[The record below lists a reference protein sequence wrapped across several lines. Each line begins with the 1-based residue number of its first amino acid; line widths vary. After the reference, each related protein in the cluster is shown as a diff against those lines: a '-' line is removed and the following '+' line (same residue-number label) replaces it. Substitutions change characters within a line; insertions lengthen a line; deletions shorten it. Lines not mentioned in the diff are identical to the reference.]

1 MSDLCYLCLGGPAA
15 KHIAGYEIDV
25 CRVCMKKAQMGW
37 PTHFEDALKQ
47 ALGRA
52 GLLIPDRNE
61 HGRYPLEYAPPANHA
76 L

>member
-1 MSDLCYLCLGGPAA
+1 MSDLCYLCLGGPAI
-15 KHIAGYEIDV
+15 KHVAGYEIDV
-25 CRVCMKKAQMGW
+25 CGVCLERAQAGW
-37 PTHFEDALKQ
+37 PTQFEGSLKQ

-61 HGRYPLEYAPPANHA
+61 QGRYPLEYAPPADFA